1 MALRNP
7 ILLIAVAELIVFGL
21 LCDTLGFWPALLLLI
36 GSSAVGALLLRAQGV
51 TTLTRIQ
58 MMLEQGQS
66 PVSEIIDAL
75 WLAAAGVLLFLPGF
89 LTTLAGLTLLVPLT
103 RRLVGGWLIGRYRA
117 YAGGSPICVHAEF
130 QGGEA
135 PAAAT
140 PPGASLPERTTT
152 VIDVE
157 FEDLPPKP

>member
-1 MALRNP
+1 MRTP
-7 ILLIAVAELIVFGL
+7 ILLTVVTELILFGL
-21 LCDTLGFWPALLLLI
+21 LCDAIGFWPALATLI
-36 GSSAVGALLLRAQGV
+36 LTSAAGAALLRAQGI

-66 PVSEIIDAL
+66 PVSEIVEAL
-75 WLAAAGVLLFLPGF
+75 WLAAAGVLLLVPGV
-89 LTTLAGLTLLVPLT
+89 LTTLAGLALLVPAT

-117 YAGGSPICVHAEF
+117 YAGGPIHLHAEF
-130 QGGEA
+130 RAPEPP
-135 PAAAT
+135 PAAAAT
-140 PPGASLPERTTT
+140 VQPPGSATAGGPT